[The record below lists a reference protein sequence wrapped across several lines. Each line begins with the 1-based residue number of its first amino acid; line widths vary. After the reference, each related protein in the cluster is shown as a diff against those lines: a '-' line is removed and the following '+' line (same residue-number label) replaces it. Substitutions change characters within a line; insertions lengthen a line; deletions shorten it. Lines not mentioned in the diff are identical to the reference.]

1 MRIMQWNAGRGLG
14 DADNGILDVLAVEKG
29 ARVCLLQE
37 TVGFNPNGTVKALKE
52 SRRWSVFE
60 SGRASI
66 LVSQGV
72 RAVECKQWA
81 RVAGVDGAVLDA
93 VAVEVAGMGIAHPI
107 LLVSVYRDQTQSI
120 PEAIEFLRELLFQ
133 LTAVSVIVGGDFNI
147 HSTALGASR
156 DGPQGGEFGS
166 LVDELREIGGNCVND
181 GSPTWVGRVNR
192 VAPCTPSHIDGTLF
206 APGLDWPIDLRD
218 WRTGDQ
224 SQSDHVTIYY
234 DIVEQSNEG
243 PFTPDHV
250 TKRREQCHVRVPPP
264 LNWFQLKR
272 KACTEDRLNMFSVN
286 AEAVARGD
294 QGGLR
299 SEPAKEF
306 ASRVLGE
313 IQTAA
318 LHCGLIKPWAAKPK
332 KGVFRTYGWTETCAR
347 IYKARERA
355 REQLK
360 ACVDEDERDEWRTKW
375 KGHCLDLQSAARIAK
390 EHEWQDFCSEIRADT
405 PTKEIWGRVR
415 RVGKTGKGQKGAA
428 TPMMR
433 DANGLAVP
441 TAGGQAQL
449 LTDNWAW
456 RSSADHPSTAAF
468 SAPAK
473 DRIEQEYDSIMLS
486 VQERDTDL
494 NEPAYCQLFG
504 AMELDAILARVPKGK
519 AAGWDGISYELLAAL
534 GPEMRSR
541 VLSCINGLWV
551 AGGVPEDWKE
561 AVLVGLGKTESPTK
575 AEDFRPV
582 SLLVCLCKIHEALVH
597 HRVEWVLDGRI
608 KKLPPNDLGFRHN
621 STAVHQVL
629 RATQQAHEAWERGC
643 DLALVMLDVD
653 KAFDTMWGVGLIVKL
668 FRLGIRGRMLRWID
682 DYMKRRKC
690 RAVVEGELSRDKTWD
705 LGIGQGGILGPLFF
719 VIYFSDMPLPP
730 QSGGK
735 FADDGSLWQR
745 LSRVPAE
752 RAKGVEELQD
762 LLDGIFEWAREWRA
776 TFSVKKTV
784 FLVITPIRK
793 KQFMIDNPVNLTMGG
808 VKLTQVMEGGSRLLG
823 IWIDPHLTFDCH
835 VTKVGERAWRRI
847 HVLRSITGTKWGAD
861 RVSLKNLYMGWVRPI
876 LEYGSYV
883 YAGASAEVLGKLDKI
898 QAAALRIITGTTSSA
913 CIESLH
919 LETGIQYLGTRRLE
933 ELAITASALRRTS
946 ALANSAAADFQM
958 WFGEPES
965 SVSASR
971 MVLSTS
977 AESGYER
984 AGGRMSPFDMIG
996 GAYKL
1001 VGMWDFDV
1009 DLEGKDSVAGGYNRA
1024 PWVVPIPTKD
1034 RNWPKFKAA
1043 SARSKEGAERARAY
1057 GTDRVREA
1065 YSEGANHGKD
1075 VLMAYT
1081 DGSADLIR
1089 GGGGAAVVWEGG
1101 ALGGKTL
1108 VKDLGQIATSFMAEG
1123 EALLL
1128 AIASVD
1134 DAVKN
1139 LDPTMTRIHIWAD
1152 CQPAI
1157 RLIDEGR
1164 TGTKCTYWKMAVRAK
1179 RMVDSFVKKGIE
1191 IFTDWLPAHCG
1202 IAQNELADKAANLI
1216 ADRGREKGSV
1226 GVRVYRPHMVIRGAI
1241 RLRVK
1246 RMQDHWYRTSEMAKR
1261 ARAMNPNAR
1270 PRDIGRALR
1279 EANLGREFE
1288 TCLCRLRVGNE
1299 TRPSGRVRMG
1309 ITKTSR
1315 CFRCPGEDGTE
1326 HRLFVCPAFAVE
1338 REKARKSLLT
1348 VDSRLLFNMAT
1359 LIGLW
1364 GVREGDMCRVLKVL
1378 SDYMDSLPGLR
1389 EGFLETRR
1397 LNKKPGTGDESGVL
1411 LVKPVVPRKRK
1422 RAGVAAAGAEEAEP
1436 QPKRSRRS
1444 RISSAPPDR
1453 EPRRSRKRRTR
1464 PDLPVP
1470 EEPADITMEPL
1481 TASDVEELERQF
1493 NIYEFY
1499 V

>member
-1 MRIMQWNAGRGLG
+1 
-14 DADNGILDVLAVEKG
+14 
-29 ARVCLLQE
+29 
-37 TVGFNPNGTVKALKE
+37 
-52 SRRWSVFE
+52 
-60 SGRASI
+60 
-66 LVSQGV
+66 
-72 RAVECKQWA
+72 
-81 RVAGVDGAVLDA
+81 
-93 VAVEVAGMGIAHPI
+93 
-107 LLVSVYRDQTQSI
+107 
-120 PEAIEFLRELLFQ
+120 
-133 LTAVSVIVGGDFNI
+133 
-147 HSTALGASR
+147 
-156 DGPQGGEFGS
+156 
-166 LVDELREIGGNCVND
+166 
-181 GSPTWVGRVNR
+181 
-192 VAPCTPSHIDGTLF
+192 
-206 APGLDWPIDLRD
+206 
-218 WRTGDQ
+218 
-224 SQSDHVTIYY
+224 
-234 DIVEQSNEG
+234 
-243 PFTPDHV
+243 
-250 TKRREQCHVRVPPP
+250 
-264 LNWFQLKR
+264 
-272 KACTEDRLNMFSVN
+272 
-286 AEAVARGD
+286 
-294 QGGLR
+294 
-299 SEPAKEF
+299 
-306 ASRVLGE
+306 
-313 IQTAA
+313 
-318 LHCGLIKPWAAKPK
+318 
-332 KGVFRTYGWTETCAR
+332 
-347 IYKARERA
+347 
-355 REQLK
+355 
-360 ACVDEDERDEWRTKW
+360 
-375 KGHCLDLQSAARIAK
+375 
-390 EHEWQDFCSEIRADT
+390 
-405 PTKEIWGRVR
+405 
-415 RVGKTGKGQKGAA
+415 
-428 TPMMR
+428 
-433 DANGLAVP
+433 
-441 TAGGQAQL
+441 
-449 LTDNWAW
+449 
-456 RSSADHPSTAAF
+456 
-468 SAPAK
+468 
-473 DRIEQEYDSIMLS
+473 
-486 VQERDTDL
+486 
-494 NEPAYCQLFG
+494 
-504 AMELDAILARVPKGK
+504 
-519 AAGWDGISYELLAAL
+519 
-534 GPEMRSR
+534 
-541 VLSCINGLWV
+541 
-551 AGGVPEDWKE
+551 
-561 AVLVGLGKTESPTK
+561 
-575 AEDFRPV
+575 
-582 SLLVCLCKIHEALVH
+582 
-597 HRVEWVLDGRI
+597 
-608 KKLPPNDLGFRHN
+608 
-621 STAVHQVL
+621 
-629 RATQQAHEAWERGC
+629 
-643 DLALVMLDVD
+643 
-653 KAFDTMWGVGLIVKL
+653 
-668 FRLGIRGRMLRWID
+668 
-682 DYMKRRKC
+682 
-690 RAVVEGELSRDKTWD
+690 
-705 LGIGQGGILGPLFF
+705 
-719 VIYFSDMPLPP
+719 
-730 QSGGK
+730 
-735 FADDGSLWQR
+735 
-745 LSRVPAE
+745 
-752 RAKGVEELQD
+752 
-762 LLDGIFEWAREWRA
+762 
-776 TFSVKKTV
+776 
-784 FLVITPIRK
+784 
-793 KQFMIDNPVNLTMGG
+793 
-808 VKLTQVMEGGSRLLG
+808 
-823 IWIDPHLTFDCH
+823 
-835 VTKVGERAWRRI
+835 
-847 HVLRSITGTKWGAD
+847 
-861 RVSLKNLYMGWVRPI
+861 
-876 LEYGSYV
+876 
-883 YAGASAEVLGKLDKI
+883 
-898 QAAALRIITGTTSSA
+898 
-913 CIESLH
+913 
-919 LETGIQYLGTRRLE
+919 
-933 ELAITASALRRTS
+933 
-946 ALANSAAADFQM
+946 M

-1057 GTDRVREA
+1057 GMDRVREA

-1216 ADRGREKGSV
+1216 AEKGREKGTV

-1288 TCLCRLRVGNE
+1288 TCLGRLRVGNE

-1470 EEPADITMEPL
+1470 EEPANITMEPL
-1481 TASDVEELERQF
+1481 TADDVEELERQL
-1493 NIYEFY
+1493 NDYEFY
-1499 V
+1499 N